1 MLRIIVLHNIY
12 NSHHTHPNTF
22 IFQYCFMSSL
32 SFGFLVPLLVMLFI
46 FEVQWNKKNVCVAY
60 EDVNTFALYQP
71 NALPADNN
79 IVQVRPIDTSLLSF
93 PSSNHTDMLN
103 QLVFCECSVL
113 ISRRHYSQTLI

>member
-1 MLRIIVLHNIY
+1 MLRIIVLHKIY
-12 NSHHTHPNTF
+12 NSHHTHPNPF
-22 IFQYCFMSSL
+22 IFQYCFMLSL
-32 SFGFLVPLLVMLFI
+32 SFGFFVPLLVILFI
-46 FEVQWNKKNVCVAY
+46 CEVQWNKKNVCVAY
-60 EDVNTFALYQP
+60 EDVNIFALYQP
-71 NALPADNN
+71 NALLAENN